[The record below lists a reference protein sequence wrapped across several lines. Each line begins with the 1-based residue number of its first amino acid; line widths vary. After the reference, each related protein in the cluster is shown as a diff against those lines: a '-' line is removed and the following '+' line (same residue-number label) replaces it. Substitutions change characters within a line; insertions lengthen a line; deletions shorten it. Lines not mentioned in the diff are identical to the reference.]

1 MIGLNLRRDGVIMKL
16 EFPLMGSGHFGDWTN
31 NWLHK
36 SLSFNHKRSDRLCFC
51 PSRRRLGTDAD
62 LWSEPR

>member
-1 MIGLNLRRDGVIMKL
+1 MKL
-16 EFPLMGSGHFGDWTN
+16 EFPLMGSGHFGDWRN

-36 SLSFNHKRSDRLCFC
+36 SLSFNNKRTDRLCFC

-62 LWSEPR
+62 IWSERR